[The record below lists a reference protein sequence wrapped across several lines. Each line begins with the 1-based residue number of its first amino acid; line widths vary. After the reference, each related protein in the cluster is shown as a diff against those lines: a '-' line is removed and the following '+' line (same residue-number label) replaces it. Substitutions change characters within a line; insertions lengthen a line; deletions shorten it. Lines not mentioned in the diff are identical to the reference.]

1 MRNILKHMIFKSV
14 KIWLLVGLVMIL
26 IQIMLGG
33 ITRLT
38 GSGLSITKWDIV
50 TGILFPI
57 SEESWNYHFEL
68 YKKTPQYSK
77 INTGMSLDDFKF
89 IFFWEY
95 LHRLWARFMGLVF
108 VLPLIYFLFK
118 NRIDKYLGLKLS
130 IIFILALFVASL
142 GWIMVASGF
151 VNRPWVSA
159 YKLSFHLIAATILLG
174 YLLWTYLNYSYI
186 KVVKNKINLFYLAF
200 SCFVF
205 IQLFFGGVMS
215 GMKAGLVA
223 PTWPSINSFWVP
235 MEVKAIFTYDKEMI
249 INYDESSSLPI
260 VVQFIHR
267 SCAYIIFGF
276 VIYLNFFYNKN
287 RNYFRANLG
296 FLGLVLVQ
304 IILGVMTLI
313 NCIGEIPLFYGVMHQ
328 MFGILLFCY
337 SLLILYFS
345 KNRWLV

>member
-1 MRNILKHMIFKSV
+1 MIFKSV
-14 KIWLLVGLVMIL
+14 KIWLLVGLIMIL
-26 IQIMLGG
+26 FQIILGG

-118 NRIDKYLGLKLS
+118 NRIDKSLGLKLS
-130 IIFILALFVASL
+130 ITFILALFVASL

-200 SCFVF
+200 SCFIF
-205 IQLFFGGVMS
+205 IQLFFGGIMS

-223 PTWPSINSFWVP
+223 PTWPSINSLWVP

-276 VIYLNFFYNKN
+276 VIYLNIFYNKN

>member
-1 MRNILKHMIFKSV
+1 MIFKFV
-14 KIWLLVGLVMIL
+14 KIWLLVGLIMIL

-328 MFGILLFCY
+328 MVGILLFCY

>member
-1 MRNILKHMIFKSV
+1 MIFKSV
-14 KIWLLVGLVMIL
+14 KIWLLVGLIMIL
-26 IQIMLGG
+26 FQIMLGG

-118 NRIDKYLGLKLS
+118 NRIDKSLGLKLS
-130 IIFILALFVASL
+130 ITFILALFVASL

-159 YKLSFHLIAATILLG
+159 YKFSFHLIAATILLV
-174 YLLWTYLNYSYI
+174 YLLLTYLNYSYI

-200 SCFVF
+200 SCFIF
-205 IQLFFGGVMS
+205 IQLFFGGIMS

-223 PTWPSINSFWVP
+223 PTWPSINSLWVP

-276 VIYLNFFYNKN
+276 VIYLNIFYNKN

-304 IILGVMTLI
+304 IILGVVTLI
-313 NCIGEIPLFYGVMHQ
+313 NCIGEVPLFYGVMHQ